1 MRVIAGQA
9 RGRKLKA
16 PTGLGT
22 RPITDRIKE
31 ALFNVLQNR
40 IADCGFLDLYAGS
53 GSVGIEA
60 LSRGAASAV
69 FIDLDQQA
77 VKIIRENLHN
87 CGLQGGEVYRND
99 IFNGL
104 NILHRQNR
112 KFDLIYAD
120 PPFTQEE
127 LFEKTL
133 HHLSQT
139 DLLYPDGIIIIR
151 VPRKK
156 VMPASIGVLHL
167 QRSNDYGESSLYY
180 YSLTNEE
187 VQ

>member
-16 PTGLGT
+16 PSGLGT

-40 IADCGFLDLYAGS
+40 LADCSFLDLFAGS

-60 LSRGAASAV
+60 LSRGAISAV
-69 FIDLDQQA
+69 FIDFDQQA

-104 NILHRQNR
+104 NILDRQNR

-120 PPFTQEE
+120 PPFPQEE

-133 HHLSQT
+133 QHLSRA
-139 DLLYPDGIIIIR
+139 DLLSPGGLIIIR

-156 VMPASIGVLHL
+156 IMPELIDALRL

-180 YSLTNEE
+180 YSLTDEE
-187 VQ
+187 VH